1 MLFFELLISVFI
13 CILLICESAFLPHA
27 LIMLLFKALS
37 SLTICQQ
44 VGQCPSLSQF
54 RPGHTDQSFP
64 KQWNAGTASILL
76 SSTKNRLLPESINAS
91 YILSRQKSTLL
102 QMALQMADCF
112 YPARI
117 FGLCP
122 PRIHLCPIRLIRN
135 LFKYPLIP
143 ESGGKPRQIG
153 CPDCR

>member
-1 MLFFELLISVFI
+1 MIPLLCQPLSAQAGRCVDFLLSPLFAFSSRLFFLKKAFSSSFKMSQKVF
-13 CILLICESAFLPHA
+13 SSKFPNFLR
-27 LIMLLFKALS
+27 L
-37 SLTICQQ
+37 
-44 VGQCPSLSQF
+44 
-54 RPGHTDQSFP
+54 
-64 KQWNAGTASILL
+64 WNAGTASILL

-102 QMALQMADCF
+102 QMADRF

-117 FGLCP
+117 FCLCP